1 MSLSYADL
9 GKGSRPAILSIL
21 GRIGRGKGAN
31 GVATAEAVD
40 VSVSTPPASVEL
52 VSYSDAEQQILD
64 QSEALAGQPNWLR
77 STLSDGLEGG
87 VQFLAGE
94 LHAWAVDC
102 FSPLRPLPVAVIV
115 DGSVVMEAFTDPSST
130 ALLIPSGW
138 YLCDH
143 ATLEL
148 VIDGQPVLG
157 TGFTDPRYW
166 ADAAMRADVADYLDR
181 LQRGWRNQRTRRIAQ
196 QNIDGTLRRLA
207 QPDPVQEGQPV
218 PYLRYLASST
228 NTPICGGGGALALA
242 NWIISD
248 LMEDPLRRELFCL
261 DPVTAGVLNEPIFN
275 TRVLRGDISLALL
288 CFWRR
293 HYQTLDL
300 FADEG
305 LRRIQF
311 KFATAPFIRIKNNDL
326 LVTGAIRT
334 QLSASAAG
342 FSAGGLAWSWYWV
355 CLLQDQGLGDRLSD
369 AAYLRSISFREVTA
383 DALDPDRLSF
393 NPQSWWA
400 WWSGWACGDGDGF
413 SRFDLALVSLLEST
427 DQPAAMV
434 AEQGAEHWRTR
445 LQAAFYEPMP
455 ALSSLSMLCQPGPV
469 TELPPVDDELPR
481 CDLAIIG
488 YTNGTGLARNMAMFV
503 EALARCR
510 PLVFDARSG
519 KCVSAE
525 PGDIASIRAR
535 VVLLCVNAG
544 HVPEVIARF
553 ASLCADAHVIAF
565 FLWETDRPPELHRF
579 GALAVDEIWTPT
591 QFVADAYVALADVR
605 VSVVGKGLR
614 PPPPARWQRL
624 TRRFRRD
631 GAFTFLCVADFTSS
645 IMRKNPLA
653 AALAF
658 GAAFDADNYNVRLV
672 IKLREIDR
680 THWSNIDGYWEELE
694 ALVTQDPRIE
704 FLLGELADDEYWAL
718 LGSCD
723 ALVSLHRGEGFCY
736 PVADAMM
743 LGRPVVV
750 TDYSGTRDFCTEATA
765 FLVKSEV
772 VPTPPAHLRCNT
784 PIGHW
789 AAPRQDSAVAAMRQV
804 VAMRAE
810 AATRGMAGKA
820 LIADLYDFSAWRAKL
835 LARLAPYLEDHS
847 ADPARLM
854 FTSLAPAWSAAP
866 ARVD

>member
-1 MSLSYADL
+1 MSLSYTDL
-9 GKGSRPAILSIL
+9 GKGSRPAVLSIFS
-21 GRIGRGKGAN
+21 RIGRGKGAV
-31 GVATAEAVD
+31 GVAPVYSVD
-40 VSVSTPPASVEL
+40 VSVSTPPASAEHVL
-52 VSYSDAEQQILD
+52 YSDAEQQVLN
-64 QSEALAGQPNWLR
+64 QSEALASQPNWLR
-77 STLSDGLEGG
+77 SALSDGLEGG
-87 VQFLAGE
+87 VQFRAGE
-94 LHAWAVDC
+94 LHAWAVDR

-115 DGSVVMEAFTDPSST
+115 DGSVVMEAFTDPSSA

-157 TGFTDPRYW
+157 IGFTDLRYW
-166 ADAAMRADVADYLDR
+166 AGTAMRAEVVEYLDR
-181 LQRGWRNQRTRRIAQ
+181 LQRGWRSQRARRIAQ
-196 QNIDGTLRRLA
+196 QNIGGTLKRFA
-207 QPDPVQEGQPV
+207 QPDPMQAGRPV
-218 PYLRYLASST
+218 PYLRYLALST
-228 NTPICGGGGALALA
+228 NTPMRGGGGLALA
-242 NWIISD
+242 SWVISD

-261 DPVTAGVLNEPIFN
+261 DPVTAEVLNEPAFN
-275 TRVLRGDISLALL
+275 TRVLRGDITLALL

-311 KFATAPFIRIKNNDL
+311 KFATAPFVRIKNNDL

-334 QLSASAAG
+334 QLSASATG
-342 FSAGGLAWSWYWV
+342 FAVGGLAWSWYWV
-355 CLLQDQGLGDRLSD
+355 YLLQDQGLGDRLGD
-369 AAYLRSISFREVTA
+369 AAHLRSVSFREVTA
-383 DALDPDRLSF
+383 DALDPGRLSF
-393 NPQSWWA
+393 NPQSWRA
-400 WWSGWACGDGDGF
+400 WWTGWACGDEVGF
-413 SRFDLALVSLLEST
+413 SRFDLALVTLLEPT

-434 AEQGAEHWRTR
+434 AEQGAEHWQAR
-445 LQAAFYEPMP
+445 LQQAFYGPMP

-469 TELPPVDDELPR
+469 TEHPQVDDELPR

-525 PGDIASIRAR
+525 PGDTACVRAR

-544 HVPEVIARF
+544 HAPEVIARF
-553 ASLCADAHVIAF
+553 ASLCADAHIIAF

-591 QFVADAYVALADVR
+591 HFVAGAYSALTDVP

-614 PPPPARWQRL
+614 PPPPARLQGL

-653 AALAF
+653 AAQAF
-658 GAAFDADNYNVRLV
+658 RAAFDADNSNVRLV

-680 THWSNIDGYWEELE
+680 MHWSNIDGYWEELE
-694 ALVTQDPRIE
+694 ALAMQDSRIE
-704 FLLGELADDEYWAL
+704 FLLGDLADDEYWAL

-743 LGRPVVV
+743 LGRPVIV
-750 TDYSGTRDFCTEATA
+750 TDYSGTRDFCTEVTA
-765 FLVKSEV
+765 FLVEAEI
-772 VPTPPAHLRCNT
+772 VPTPPAQLRCNT

-789 AAPRQDSAVAAMRQV
+789 AVPQQDSAIKAMRQV
-804 VAMRAE
+804 VTMRAE
-810 AATRGMAGKA
+810 AAARGMAGKA
-820 LIADLYDFSAWRAKL
+820 LIAQLYDFSAWRAKL
-835 LARLAPYLEDHS
+835 LARLAPYLEDHG

-866 ARVD
+866 GHVD